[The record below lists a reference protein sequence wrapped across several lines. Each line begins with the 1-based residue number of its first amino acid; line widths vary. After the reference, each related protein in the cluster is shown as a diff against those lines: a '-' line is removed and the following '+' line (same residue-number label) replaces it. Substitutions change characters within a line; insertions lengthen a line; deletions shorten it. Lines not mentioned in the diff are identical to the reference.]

1 MTYPINIH
9 KYIPITTTDRA
20 INNNNTSLKEFIH
33 RRAMNRRAMKMSNS
47 TEFLLRNSS
56 VFFSIGHRKNDENKE
71 KYAVQII
78 FVVIFIQMM
87 TILHINKA
95 G

>member
-56 VFFSIGHRKNDENKE
+56 VFFSQLVIEKNDENKE

-87 TILHINKA
+87 TIFIKA